1 MQNNTRLDIT
11 RENRGE
17 LKWDPNDQRERAWWG
32 AHFVLLKMPQGSMRE
47 NMETTNQLH
56 TSTVIL
62 TVKSNKNVGKKAIVF
77 PLETTTH
84 VVQKSIRVTLKN
96 DQTCN
101 EISDEFIS
109 KEQQKRYKEVD
120 SFPL

>member
-47 NMETTNQLH
+47 IT
-56 TSTVIL
+56 
-62 TVKSNKNVGKKAIVF
+62 KVF